1 MPSSYLYQCLLELLV
16 LFLSVYLGVWLRFRG
31 DLSAAQD
38 AGPILLNSLLLALIV
53 TSSMAVMGLYHRHAR
68 DGFGG
73 ILFRLVV
80 SFAVSFLIMSS
91 IYYFFPDAIL
101 GRGALALSFV
111 VAVVGIGALRLGFY
125 FLLGNESFKRRI
137 LVLGAGEKAKA
148 IENTFRRKVDR
159 HGFTIAAF
167 IRMPDESSMIR
178 ETVIEYDRPLIDMAK
193 QFNVDEILVAMDERR
208 DHMPMRELI
217 DCRMA
222 GIEII
227 ELSSFFERQAGKV
240 MLSQLYP
247 SWLAFSEGFRVGR
260 DVFIAKR
267 LFDVVVSTLLLLV
280 AWPLMLLTVLA
291 IVLESRGTGGVLYR
305 QIRVGQYGEDF
316 NVLKF
321 RSMITSSEKDGV
333 ARWAKENDSR
343 ITLVGKFIRAFRI
356 DELPQLFNV
365 LKGDMSFVGPRPE
378 RPEFV
383 DQLSKSIAYYSE
395 RHRVKPG
402 ITGWAQICY
411 PYGASEKDSIEKLQ
425 YDLYYIKNYS
435 LFLDLTIIFQTAQAV
450 LWHKGAR

>member
-1 MPSSYLYQCLLELLV
+1 MPSTYLYQCLLEILI
-16 LFLSVYLGVWLRFRG
+16 LFLSIYFGVWLRFQG

-38 AGPILLNSLLLALIV
+38 AGPILLNSVLLAFIV
-53 TSSMAVMGLYHRHAR
+53 TSSMAGMGLYHRHVR

-73 ILFRLVV
+73 ILFRLIM

-101 GRGALALSFV
+101 GRGALILSFF
-111 VAVVGIGALRLGFY
+111 VAIVGIGALRLGFY
-125 FLLGNESFKRRI
+125 YLLGNESFKRRI

-159 HGFTIAAF
+159 HGFSITAF
-167 IRMPDESSMIR
+167 ICMPDEAPQVR
-178 ETVIEYDRPLIDMAK
+178 EAVIKYDRPLIDIAK
-193 QFNVDEILVAMDERR
+193 QHNVDEILVAMDERR
-208 DHMPMRELI
+208 EHMPMKELI
-217 DCRMA
+217 DCRMT
-222 GIEII
+222 GVEIT
-227 ELSSFFERQAGKV
+227 ELSSFFERQAGRV
-240 MLSQLYP
+240 MLGQLYP
-247 SWLAFSEGFRVGR
+247 SWLAFSEGFPSGR
-260 DVFIAKR
+260 DIFLVKRVFDI
-267 LFDVVVSTLLLLV
+267 VVSMLLLLV
-280 AWPLMLLTVLA
+280 AWPLMLLAVIA
-291 IVLESRGTGGVLYR
+291 IALESRGSGSVLYR
-305 QIRVGQYGEDF
+305 QIRVGQHGDDF

-321 RSMITSSEKDGV
+321 RSMVMTSEKDGV
-333 ARWAKENDSR
+333 ARWAQENDAR
-343 ITLVGKFIRAFRI
+343 ITFVGKFIRAFRI

-383 DQLSKSIAYYSE
+383 GQLSESIPYYSE

-435 LFLDLTIIFQTAQAV
+435 LFLDLAIIFQTAQAV
-450 LWHKGAR
+450 LWNKGAR